1 LPPIAAL
8 VYHRQPGRRDDEASR
23 AAVDR
28 ASGAHRLLMR
38 GPRPHRSEPLTGI
51 VSGAGAR
58 VVRAMLVGL
67 LVSLVVTGLSRI
79 GLLAGWETRAVDA
92 FLFLRDRV
100 PAPEIVV
107 VMVDDD
113 AFQALGQRQP
123 LSRRYVADLADFL
136 LRSGAKVV
144 AFDLVITT
152 PSVPA
157 EDQALLA
164 TVRRWKARRPGA
176 LLFASLALPD
186 DKGPPHAYHL
196 LPPFAPELAGLV
208 GFANAP
214 LGADGVVRRFTPLLP
229 AAAGGRLPA
238 LSLSTLAG
246 SAGIGPDELVA
257 RLAANRATI
266 TLPVRDESGRIGTA
280 EASVAQLAN
289 RPWRIDYSGP
299 PGAFT
304 TFPSEPLVALARS
317 GTEPDP
323 DNPFRDRMVLVGATF
338 VESRDFFPT
347 PTGLMPGVEIQAH
360 MLNTLLSRRTLLPPP
375 WYLNLALLAA
385 VCVSISVLSL
395 WLRPA
400 WLALVGLALVAGLVA
415 ASYEAYT
422 RGGYW
427 LDFLA
432 PLLGTLA
439 YLQGAHLLRRRRL
452 RSAFGQYVSPEV
464 MDQVL
469 RRGSPLGGEV
479 RQVTV
484 LMSDLRGFTTMS
496 ERLAPQVVSE
506 MMNEYFTAMVDVIL
520 AHRGLVQDFIG
531 DAIMAVYGAPLDDPE
546 HCWHAAQTAVAMH
559 GALEALNRGWEAQ
572 DRGPL
577 AMGIA
582 VHTGLA
588 FAGTLGA
595 PRKKKYAVLG
605 DTVNT
610 TSRIEGLNRDL
621 GTGILISGALLAVLM
636 DRVVVRDRGSV
647 AVKGRREPVEISE
660 LLSLKEG

>member
-1 LPPIAAL
+1 
-8 VYHRQPGRRDDEASR
+8 
-23 AAVDR
+23 
-28 ASGAHRLLMR
+28 
-38 GPRPHRSEPLTGI
+38 
-51 VSGAGAR
+51 
-58 VVRAMLVGL
+58 
-67 LVSLVVTGLSRI
+67 
-79 GLLAGWETRAVDA
+79 
-92 FLFLRDRV
+92 
-100 PAPEIVV
+100 
-107 VMVDDD
+107 
-113 AFQALGQRQP
+113 
-123 LSRRYVADLADFL
+123 
-136 LRSGAKVV
+136 
-144 AFDLVITT
+144 
-152 PSVPA
+152 
-157 EDQALLA
+157 
-164 TVRRWKARRPGA
+164 
-176 LLFASLALPD
+176 
-186 DKGPPHAYHL
+186 
-196 LPPFAPELAGLV
+196 
-208 GFANAP
+208 
-214 LGADGVVRRFTPLLP
+214 
-229 AAAGGRLPA
+229 
-238 LSLSTLAG
+238 
-246 SAGIGPDELVA
+246 
-257 RLAANRATI
+257 
-266 TLPVRDESGRIGTA
+266 
-280 EASVAQLAN
+280 
-289 RPWRIDYSGP
+289 
-299 PGAFT
+299 
-304 TFPSEPLVALARS
+304 
-317 GTEPDP
+317 
-323 DNPFRDRMVLVGATF
+323 
-338 VESRDFFPT
+338 
-347 PTGLMPGVEIQAH
+347 MPGVEIQAH

-400 WLALVGLALVAGLVA
+400 WLALVGLALVVGLVA